1 MKKIAVL
8 LLTALLALAAGAATA
23 ENEKPAASPSA
34 ETAWPELESVRALL
48 DDDIQR
54 IEAATYTEG
63 GAGRFVFTDSAAI
76 AEIHAL
82 CCALSLGAETNIGV
96 ADDGL
101 TLAFVTAE
109 GETALRFEGR

>member
-1 MKKIAVL
+1 MCIRD
-8 LLTALLALAAGAATA
+8 
-23 ENEKPAASPSA
+23 S
-34 ETAWPELESVRALL
+34 
-48 DDDIQR
+48 
-54 IEAATYTEG
+54 TYTEG

-109 GETALRFEGR
+109 GETALCFEGRYAVVGEKSYETEQLGALKKDLSCLLYTSRCV

>member
-8 LLTALLALAAGAATA
+8 LLTVLLALALAAGAATA
-23 ENEKPAASPSA
+23 ENEKPAALPSA
-34 ETAWPELESVRALL
+34 EAAWPELESVRALL
-48 DDDIQR
+48 DGDIQR

-96 ADDGL
+96 PTTG
-101 TLAFVTAE
+101 
-109 GETALRFEGR
+109 

>member
-1 MKKIAVL
+1 MKKFAVL

-48 DDDIQR
+48 DDDIQK

-76 AEIHAL
+76 ARDSRAL
-82 CCALSLGAETNIGV
+82 LRAVARRGDEHRRGRRRADARVCHGGGRDGAAL
-96 ADDGL
+96 
-101 TLAFVTAE
+101 
-109 GETALRFEGR
+109 